1 MPTFIKI
8 KGYRIF
14 FWSNENHEPIHFHV
28 SQGNPMENSTKIW
41 ILADGRFE
49 IAHNKSRIPNDD
61 LGRILIAMRLYVDE
75 YIKFWEDYMG
85 YVTYKT

>member
-28 SQGNPMENSTKIW
+28 CQGNPSENSTKIW
-41 ILADGRFE
+41 LLSNGQFK
-49 IAHNKSRIPNDD
+49 IAHNKSRIPKDD
-61 LGRILIAMRLYVDE
+61 LGRILLAMRLYIDDYVA
-75 YIKFWEDYMG
+75 FWQKYFDYL
-85 YVTYKT
+85 TYLE